1 MNSTADRAVT
11 TYLKHLDADLA
22 DLPPARRREIVD
34 EITEHIAA
42 ARAELPAENEA
53 ETRSLLERLGDP
65 ADIAAEARQ
74 RFDVPLARPGW
85 QETVALVFLLVGG
98 FIFIAG
104 WFVGLVLLWTSSVW
118 TVRDK
123 LVGTFIVPGGL
134 PVPLV
139 HLPAEVG
146 APAPGDLSERGAEG
160 PRSGLAAPETAR
172 GLDPTL
178 SAIVDPSASLLEDVS
193 RVGRRER
200 RAGRRPR
207 PWTAR
212 RAPCRSRPWRRPRS
226 EW

>member
-11 TYLKHLDADLA
+11 MYLKHLDADLA

-134 PVPLV
+134 ALPVFVFSLWA
-139 HLPAEVG
+139 LGADSGTSCLGRIDSQTGQTVG
-146 APAPGDLSERGAEG
+146 ETCTGGGSNVQTIAAFVAFACLF
-160 PRSGLAAPETAR
+160 AAPLITTAYLALR
-172 GLDPTL
+172 M
-178 SAIVDPSASLLEDVS
+178 
-193 RVGRRER
+193 RRRREL
-200 RAGRRPR
+200 A
-207 PWTAR
+207 TA
-212 RAPCRSRPWRRPRS
+212 
-226 EW
+226 